1 MAVPSYDDI
10 TRQKERSS
18 SNINILNILN
28 FKTPRLNDANSP
40 ILLYLVHRSSYSIS
54 AISWLLFRPYF
65 SLEICSL
72 KPKISTQI
80 IHIIRRLM
88 ELFHLLRVQ
97 LRNNQVHR

>member
-54 AISWLLFRPYF
+54 AIS
-65 SLEICSL
+65 
-72 KPKISTQI
+72 
-80 IHIIRRLM
+80 
-88 ELFHLLRVQ
+88 
-97 LRNNQVHR
+97 